1 MKKIMNKVTL
11 LIVAAV
17 SFSYAAQA
25 QAYLQDPKYGNTP
38 EERQQNVL
46 RINYFNDAYKNK
58 QYDQAIQYMNEVIA
72 SAPRASQNIYING
85 INIFRSKVAEAK
97 TPEARQAALDSLM
110 MLYDLRI
117 ENFGDHPTRGRV
129 YLLAL
134 KTRDYLS
141 LNPTNKE
148 EVKRLFN
155 EAMDAASENADPDL
169 INIYFNALV
178 EDYKNDALSTDELL
192 SEYDR
197 LSTIYDKC
205 TAEDKDEQK
214 KVFDN
219 LFVSSGAA
227 SCENLEKVFRPT
239 IEANPSVDELKKVF
253 RLLAGNNCLNDFQIL
268 VSEKLYAVEPSTDV
282 AMLLASAYENKKD
295 FANSRKYLNEAIA
308 DETDPAAKANLAIR
322 IAGGE
327 LQQGNSR
334 EAADFARQ
342 ALEIDPENGYAY
354 LLLANAYAAGAN
366 ACSGFDRQTV
376 FWLVVDTLTKA
387 KELLANDAAQVSSI
401 DQQLASYRAAFPSN
415 EEAFFR
421 GLENGQG
428 YTVNCGWVSGRT
440 VGRLNR

>member
-1 MKKIMNKVTL
+1 MYKAAL
-11 LIVAAV
+11 LIVSAMSV
-17 SFSYAAQA
+17 SYAAQA

-38 EERQQNVL
+38 EERKENVL

-58 QYDQAIQYMNEVIA
+58 NYNQAVQYMKELIA

-85 INIFRSKVAEAK
+85 INIFRTKVSEAK
-97 TPEARQAALDSLM
+97 SPEARQAALDSLM
-110 MLYDLRI
+110 MLYDLRM

-129 YLLAL
+129 YLSGL
-134 KTRDYLS
+134 KARDYLS
-141 LNPTNKE
+141 LNPSNKE
-148 EVKRLFN
+148 EVKRLFDQ
-155 EAMDAASENADPDL
+155 AMELGGEQTDPDL
-169 INIYFNALV
+169 INIYFNSLV
-178 EDYKNDALSTDELL
+178 EDYKNDALATDVLL

-197 LSTIYDKC
+197 LATIYDKC

-239 IEANPSVDELKKVF
+239 IEANPSVDDLKKVF
-253 RLLAGNNCLNDFQIL
+253 RLLAGNNCLNDFQIM
-268 VSEKLYAVEPSTDV
+268 VSEKLYALEPSTEV
-282 AMLLASAYENKKD
+282 AMLLASAFENKKD
-295 FANSRKYLNEAIA
+295 FANASKYLNEAIA
-308 DETDPAAKANLAIR
+308 AETDPAAKANLALR
-322 IAGGE
+322 IAGSE

-334 EAADFARQ
+334 EAGDFARQ
-342 ALEIDPENGYAY
+342 AIEFDPENGYGY
-354 LLLANAYAAGAN
+354 MLLANAYAAGAN
-366 ACSGFDRQTV
+366 ACSGFDRQSV

-387 KELLANDAAQVSSI
+387 KELLANDTTQVESI
-401 DQQLASYRAAFPSN
+401 DQQIAGYRAAFPSN

-440 VGRLNR
+440 TVRLNR